1 MSVLGFVFVI
11 SIITAVITSPFL
23 LLRRPRGTAVFVVA
37 VILGLL
43 IGSTSTLIGRLEVLH
58 YLDGVS
64 ANERISVD
72 GRQVQN
78 SEEIIN
84 TLKNLTELPAH
95 HSSPTKRI
103 AVEISDH
110 SHLVLWLG
118 RDSNNAREYWVFY
131 PRHFITRS
139 NEIGRVITPLFDAY

>member
-1 MSVLGFVFVI
+1 VSVLDFVFVI

-23 LLRRPRGTAVFVVA
+23 LLQWPRGTAVFVVA

-43 IGSTSTLIGRLEVLH
+43 IGSTTTLIGRLEVLH

-78 SEEIIN
+78 SEEVIN
-84 TLKNLTELPAH
+84 TLKNLTDLPAH

-103 AVEISDH
+103 AVEISDQ

-118 RDSNNAREYWVFY
+118 RDSNNPREYWVFY

>member
-1 MSVLGFVFVI
+1 VSVLDFVFVI
-11 SIITAVITSPFL
+11 SIITAVITCPFL
-23 LLRRPRGTAVFVVA
+23 LLRWPRGTAVFVVA

-64 ANERISVD
+64 ASERISVD

-78 SEEIIN
+78 SKEIIN
-84 TLKNLTELPAH
+84 TLKNLSELPAH

-110 SHLVLWLG
+110 SHLILWLG
-118 RDSNNAREYWVFY
+118 RDSNNPQEYWIFY

>member
-1 MSVLGFVFVI
+1 MSVLDFVFVI
-11 SIITAVITSPFL
+11 SIITAVIACPFL
-23 LLRRPRGTAVFVVA
+23 LLQWPRGTAVFVVA
-37 VILGLL
+37 VIFGLL

-64 ANERISVD
+64 AKDRISVN

-84 TLKNLTELPAH
+84 TLKNLAELPAH

-103 AVEISDH
+103 AVDISDH

-118 RDSNNAREYWVFY
+118 RDSNNPREYWIFY
-131 PRHFITRS
+131 PRHFTTRS
-139 NEIGRVITPLFDAY
+139 NEIGRVITPLFDEY